1 MDESLQRIVFERLEA
16 DGSLD
21 LDWSVYV
28 IAACNGPAD
37 LESLLE
43 SSSAP
48 EPSQLAPPAPDSTP
62 AGAYLSSITVQGFR
76 GIGPE
81 ATLKLKAGPG
91 FTLVVG
97 RNGSGKSSFAD
108 ALEVLFTGDSHRW
121 AGRRAQVW
129 KQGWRN
135 LHHRHPAMVEAD
147 LLVEGSGQTT
157 ATRRWEEK
165 DDVDA
170 GVAEVQP
177 HGKPK
182 QNLDSLG
189 WTEALV
195 THRPFLS
202 YNELSSMLDEGPG
215 KLYDALSLVLGLE
228 DLVEAQTALSNSRR
242 NRKKAMDAAKNALVP
257 LRARLEQ
264 VRDEGGDQRA
274 VDCLAATGGPTWD
287 LDSLEALTGDD
298 TTAAGEID
306 CLRRVVALELPP
318 PAQVAEAAARLKQ
331 AAQTLEAATGSG
343 SHRAGTLASLLE
355 KALDYHEHDN
365 GTDCPVCKSP
375 GALDPQWKSRAQD
388 EAARLRA
395 EAAAWDQAERG
406 VREAAREAKELLVPV
421 PSALQDAAGVVAV
434 EPTLAAWKQW
444 RAGDTLTSAEELAD
458 HLQTHHEPLIYAL
471 NTLTVEA
478 QTELNARQERW
489 RPMARDLIQWAKE
502 ARSASLGMKHDRSL
516 KAAEEWLKKTGDS
529 IRAQRF
535 EPIGNQAIELWE
547 HLRQQSNVE
556 LGKIELAGAKTRRRV
571 TLDVTIDGVAGAA
584 LGVMSQGE
592 LHALALSLF
601 LPRATLEE
609 SPFRFVVVDDPVQS
623 MDPAR
628 VDGLARA
635 FEEVAKERQVIVF
648 THDDRLSDA
657 VRRLGIE
664 ATTIGVTRR
673 PASVVE
679 LRPTLDPVAAYLD
692 DALALVND
700 PRLPED
706 VRRRVVPGFCRSALE
721 AVFTDRVRRRRLTAA
736 AEHAAVEEELAS
748 ANSLTELGAM
758 ALFGDKGRGSEVMTR
773 LNKLGGWA
781 GDTFRQ
787 VNKGAHHAYP
797 GSLYKLVTDSE
808 KLCKQIGALKI
819 K

>member
-1 MDESLQRIVFERLEA
+1 MDESLQRIVFESLQA

-28 IAACNGPAD
+28 IAACNGQAD
-37 LESLLE
+37 LEATLE
-43 SSSAP
+43 SSSPP
-48 EPSQLAPPAPDSTP
+48 EASELAPPIAAKAP

-81 ATLKLKAGPG
+81 ATLRLQAGPG
-91 FTLVVG
+91 LTLVMG

-129 KQGWRN
+129 KEGWRN
-135 LHHRHPAMVEAD
+135 LHHPHPAMVEAV

-157 ATRRWEEK
+157 VTRRWK
-165 DDVDA
+165 QADVVET

-177 HGKPK
+177 HGKAK
-182 QNLDSLG
+182 QSLDYLG

-228 DLVEAQTALSNSRR
+228 DLVEAQTALSTSRR
-242 NRKKAMDAAKNALVP
+242 NRKKAMDAVKKALVP

-274 VDCLAATGGPTWD
+274 VDCLAATGGQTWD
-287 LDSLEALTGDD
+287 LEALEVLTDDD
-298 TTAAGEID
+298 TAAAGEID
-306 CLRRVVALELPP
+306 RLRRIVALELPA
-318 PAQVAEAAARLKQ
+318 PARIAEAAAELRQ
-331 AAQTLEAATGSG
+331 ATLEREAATGSG

-355 KALDYHEHDN
+355 GALDYHEHDDSS
-365 GTDCPVCKSP
+365 DCPVCNTP
-375 GALDPQWKSRAQD
+375 GALDPQWKNRTQD

-395 EAAAWDQAERG
+395 ESASWEQALGALRAAVGD
-406 VREAAREAKELLVPV
+406 AKELLVPAPFV
-421 PSALQDAAGVVAV
+421 IQQAADILAP
-434 EPTLAAWKQW
+434 EPVLEAWQQW
-444 RAGDTLTSAEELAD
+444 RAGVTLIDPRELAA
-458 HLQTHHEPLIYAL
+458 HLEKNSEPLQSAL
-471 NTLTVEA
+471 ETLKLEA
-478 QTELNARQERW
+478 RTELNARQERW
-489 RPMARDLIQWAKE
+489 RPVARDLTQWAHE
-502 ARSASLGMKHDRSL
+502 ARGASLGMKHDSSL
-516 KAAEEWLKKTGDS
+516 KAAEDWLKKTGDS

-547 HLRQQSNVE
+547 HLRQQSNVQ
-556 LGKIELAGAKTRRRV
+556 LSKIELAGAKTRRRV
-571 TLDVTIDGVAGAA
+571 MLDVTVDGVAGAA

-648 THDDRLSDA
+648 THDGRLPEA
-657 VRRLGIE
+657 VRRLKIE

-673 PASVVE
+673 PASVIE
-679 LRPTLDPVAAYLD
+679 LRPASDPVAAYLS
-692 DALALVND
+692 DARALVAD
-700 PRLPED
+700 LQLPEN
-706 VRRRVVPGFCRSALE
+706 VRPRVVPGFCRSALE
-721 AVFTDRVRRRRLTAA
+721 AVFTDKVRRRRLAA
-736 AEHAAVEEELAS
+736 GVEHAAIEDELAS
-748 ANSLTELGAM
+748 TNTLTELAAM
-758 ALFGDKGRGSEVMTR
+758 ALFDDKSRTSDVMSR
-773 LNKLGGWA
+773 LNQIGGWA
-781 GDTFRQ
+781 ADTFKQ
-787 VNKGAHHAYP
+787 ANKGTHQPYP
-797 GSLYKLVTDSE
+797 GSLFKLVTDAE
-808 KLCKQIGALKI
+808 KLCKQIAALK
-819 K
+819 

>member
-1 MDESLQRIVFERLEA
+1 MDESLQRIVFERLKA

-28 IAACNGPAD
+28 ISACNGAAD
-37 LESLLE
+37 LEATLE
-43 SSSAP
+43 SSSAI
-48 EPSQLAPPAPDSTP
+48 EVSEIGPPTSNSTP

-81 ATLKLKAGPG
+81 ATLKLQAGPG

-108 ALEVLFTGDSHRW
+108 ALEVLFTGDSQRW

-129 KQGWRN
+129 KDGWRN
-135 LHHRHPAMVEAD
+135 MHHPHPAMVEAV
-147 LLVEGSGQTT
+147 LLVEGAGQAT
-157 ATRRWEEK
+157 ATRRWKRDGGVE
-165 DDVDA
+165 A
-170 GVAEVQP
+170 GIAEVLP
-177 HGKPK
+177 HGKAK
-182 QNLDSLG
+182 QSLDYLG
-189 WTEALV
+189 WNEALV

-228 DLVEAQTALSNSRR
+228 DLVEAQAALSISRR
-242 NRKKAMDAAKNALVP
+242 DRKKAMDAAKKILVP

-274 VDCLAATGGPTWD
+274 VDCLAATGSRTWD
-287 LDSLEALTGDD
+287 LDAVEALTGDD
-298 TTAAGEID
+298 TAAAGEID
-306 CLRRVVALELPP
+306 QLRRVVVLELPA
-318 PAQVAEAAARLKQ
+318 PARVAETATRLRQ
-331 AAQTLEAATGSG
+331 AALERQAAIGSG
-343 SHRAGTLASLLE
+343 AHRAGTLASLLE
-355 KALDYHEHDN
+355 GALDYHEHDN
-365 GTDCPVCKSP
+365 ASECPVCKTP
-375 GALDPQWKSRAQD
+375 GALNPQWKNRAQD
-388 EAARLRA
+388 EADRLRT
-395 EAAAWDQAERG
+395 EAAAWDGAERNLREA
-406 VREAAREAKELLVPV
+406 VREATELLVPA
-421 PSALQDAAGVVAV
+421 PAALQEVAAIIAAGT
-434 EPTLAAWKQW
+434 TLRTWEQW
-444 RAGDTLTSAEELAD
+444 RAGITLTVPEELAD
-458 HLQTHHEPLIYAL
+458 HLEKNHEPLLNAL
-471 NTLTVEA
+471 ENLKIEA
-478 QTELNARQERW
+478 QAELNARRERW
-489 RPMARDLIQWAKE
+489 RPVARDLTQWAKE
-502 ARSASLGMKHDRSL
+502 ARSACLEMEHDASL
-516 KAAEEWLKKTGDS
+516 KAAEDWLKETGDS

-547 HLRQQSNVE
+547 HLRQQSNVQ

-571 TLDVTIDGVAGAA
+571 TLDVTVDGVAGAA

-635 FEEVAKERQVIVF
+635 FEKVAQDRQVIVF
-648 THDDRLSDA
+648 THDDRLRES

-679 LRPTLDPVAAYLD
+679 LRPTSDPMDAYLSD
-692 DALALVND
+692 ARALAED
-700 PRLPED
+700 SGLPED

-721 AVFTDRVRRRRLTAA
+721 AVFTDRVRGRRLAA
-736 AEHAAVEEELAS
+736 GAAHAAVEEELAS
-748 ANSLTELGAM
+748 KKTLIELAAI
-758 ALFGDKGRGSEVMTR
+758 ALFDDKARGPDVMKR
-773 LNKLGGWA
+773 LYQLGGWA
-781 GDTFRQ
+781 GDTFKQ
-787 VNKGAHHAYP
+787 VNKGAHQSYP
-797 GSLYKLVTDSE
+797 GSLFRLVTDAE
-808 KLCKQIGALKI
+808 KLCKKLAVPA
-819 K
+819 

>member
-1 MDESLQRIVFERLEA
+1 MDESLQRIVFERLQA

-28 IAACNGPAD
+28 IAACNGAAD
-37 LESLLE
+37 LEATLE
-43 SSSAP
+43 SSSAA
-48 EPSQLAPPAPDSTP
+48 EASELAPPAATTAP

-81 ATLKLKAGPG
+81 ATLKVQAGPG

-121 AGRRAQVW
+121 AGRRTQVW
-129 KQGWRN
+129 KEGWRN
-135 LHHRHPAMVEAD
+135 LHHPHPAMVEAV
-147 LLVEGSGQTT
+147 LLVEGSGPATV
-157 ATRRWEEK
+157 TRRWKE
-165 DDVDA
+165 DDAVEA
-170 GVAEVQP
+170 GVAEVKP
-177 HGKPK
+177 HGKGK
-182 QNLDSLG
+182 QSLDYLG

-228 DLVEAQTALSNSRR
+228 DLVEAQTALSTSRR
-242 NRKKAMDAAKNALVP
+242 TRKKAMDTAKKALAP
-257 LRARLEQ
+257 LRERLEQ

-274 VDCLAATGGPTWD
+274 AECLAATGGRIWD
-287 LDSLEALTGDD
+287 LDAVEALTGDH
-298 TTAAGEID
+298 TAAAGEID
-306 CLRRVVALELPP
+306 RLRRVVVLELPA
-318 PAQVAEAAARLKQ
+318 PARVAEAASKLRQ
-331 AAQTLEAATGSG
+331 ATLEREAATGSG

-355 KALDYHEHDN
+355 GALDYHEHDN
-365 GTDCPVCKSP
+365 GSDCPVCNTP
-375 GALDPQWKSRAQD
+375 GALDPQWKNRAQD

-395 EAAAWDQAERG
+395 EAASWEQALGAERAA
-406 VREAAREAKELLVPV
+406 VRDAKELLVPA
-421 PSALQDAAGVVAV
+421 PSVLQGAADILAP
-434 EPTLAAWKQW
+434 EPVLEAWQQW
-444 RAGDTLTSAEELAD
+444 RAGITLTAPEELAD
-458 HLQTHHEPLIYAL
+458 HLEKNSEPLSGAL
-471 NTLTVEA
+471 ETLKLEA
-478 QTELNARQERW
+478 RTELNARQERW
-489 RPMARDLIQWAKE
+489 RPVARDLTQWVKE
-502 ARSASLGMKHDRSL
+502 ARTASLGMKHDPSL
-516 KAAEEWLKKTGDS
+516 KAAEDWLKKTGDS

-547 HLRQQSNVE
+547 HLRQQSNVQ

-571 TLDVTIDGVAGAA
+571 TLDVTVDGVAGAA

-635 FEEVAKERQVIVF
+635 FEEVAQERQVIVF
-648 THDDRLSDA
+648 THDERLPDA

-679 LRPTLDPVAAYLD
+679 LRLTSHPVIAHLS
-692 DALALVND
+692 DARALVAD
-700 PRLPED
+700 SRLPED

-721 AVFTDRVRRRRLTAA
+721 AVFTDRVRGRRLAA
-736 AEHAAVEEELAS
+736 GAEHAAVEKELAA
-748 ANSLTELGAM
+748 ANTLNELAAI
-758 ALFGDKGRGSEVMTR
+758 ALFDDKARTSDVMNR
-773 LNKLGGWA
+773 LNQIGGWA
-781 GDTFRQ
+781 GDTFKQMNR
-787 VNKGAHHAYP
+787 GAHHAYP
-797 GSLYKLVTDSE
+797 GALFKLVNDSE
-808 KLCKQIGALKI
+808 KLCKQVAHH
-819 K
+819 